1 MIKAKIKLINKY
13 NQMKIMRHSFKIIVI
28 AFILLIGISNA
39 VSSQSTIIWIVR
51 HAEKDTSAA
60 NKRDPELT
68 EIGKQRALDLAAYLK
83 GQEPNM
89 IFSTNTK
96 RTRQTAAHFTAKV
109 NTYDPS
115 LIKEFAQR
123 LIDFQKGKIILI
135 VGHSN
140 TVLETIEALGG
151 ARPVP
156 QLVDDDY
163 DYIFKIILS
172 HDGGV
177 VTKAFH
183 YGAKHHIE
191 ND

>member
-1 MIKAKIKLINKY
+1 MKQFFKKY
-13 NQMKIMRHSFKIIVI
+13 TL
-28 AFILLIGISNA
+28 AFILWISISVTTSAQN
-39 VSSQSTIIWIVR
+39 TTIWIVR

-68 EIGKQRALDLAAYLK
+68 EIGKQRALDLAAFLK
-83 GQEPNM
+83 GQEPDM

-96 RTRQTAAHFTAKV
+96 RTRQTAAHFKAKV

-123 LIDFQKGKIILI
+123 IIDFQKGKKILI

-151 ARPVP
+151 SRPVA

-163 DYIFKIILS
+163 DYIFKVSLTAE
-172 HDGGV
+172 GGV
-177 VTKAFH
+177 VTKFYH

-191 ND
+191 LIN

>member
-1 MIKAKIKLINKY
+1 MKY
-13 NQMKIMRHSFKIIVI
+13 YFKQFIV
-28 AFILLIGISNA
+28 AFILLIGISTASNA
-39 VSSQSTIIWIVR
+39 QNTTIWIVR

-60 NKRDPELT
+60 QKRDPELT

-83 GQEPNM
+83 EQEPDM

-96 RTRQTAAHFTAKV
+96 RTRQTAANFSAKV

-123 LIDFQKGKIILI
+123 LLDFQKGKKILV

-151 ARPVP
+151 ARPVA
-156 QLVDDDY
+156 QLTDDDY
-163 DYIFKIILS
+163 DYIFKITLS
-172 HDGGV
+172 AEGGI
-177 VTKAFH
+177 VTKAAH
-183 YGAKHHIE
+183 YGAKHHKGNE
-191 ND
+191 

>member
-1 MIKAKIKLINKY
+1 MKQFFKKY
-13 NQMKIMRHSFKIIVI
+13 VI
-28 AFILLIGISNA
+28 AFILLINISTA
-39 VSSQSTIIWIVR
+39 VSSQNTTIWIVR

-68 EIGKQRALDLAAYLK
+68 VVGKQRALDLAVYLK

-96 RTRQTAAHFTAKV
+96 RTRQTAANFTAKI

-115 LIKEFAQR
+115 LIKEFSQR

-172 HDGGV
+172 DDGGV
-177 VTKAFH
+177 VTKALH
-183 YGAKHHIE
+183 YGVKHHVG

>member
-1 MIKAKIKLINKY
+1 
-13 NQMKIMRHSFKIIVI
+13 MKIMRHSFKIIVI
-28 AFILLIGISNA
+28 AFILLISISNA
-39 VSSQSTIIWIVR
+39 VSSQSTTIWIVR

-177 VTKAFH
+177 VTTAFH

>member
-1 MIKAKIKLINKY
+1 MKHFIKKY
-13 NQMKIMRHSFKIIVI
+13 VI
-28 AFILLIGISNA
+28 AFVLLISISMAANA
-39 VSSQSTIIWIVR
+39 QNTTIWIVR

-60 NKRDPELT
+60 QKRDPELT

-83 GQEPNM
+83 GQEPDM

-115 LIKEFAQR
+115 LIKEFSQR
-123 LIDFQKGKIILI
+123 LIDFQKGKKILI

-151 ARPVP
+151 ARPVTK
-156 QLVDDDY
+156 LADEDY
-163 DYIFKIILS
+163 DYIFKISLTAE
-172 HDGGV
+172 GGI

-183 YGAKHHIE
+183 YGAKHHIG

>member
-1 MIKAKIKLINKY
+1 MKSIFKNCLITA
-13 NQMKIMRHSFKIIVI
+13 ILVI
-28 AFILLIGISNA
+28 GFCISIHA
-39 VSSQSTIIWIVR
+39 QHTTIWIVR

-68 EIGKQRALDLAAYLK
+68 EIGKQRALDLATFLK
-83 GQEPNM
+83 GQEPDM

-96 RTRQTAAHFTAKV
+96 RTRQTAAHFKAKV
-109 NTYDPS
+109 NTYDAS

-123 LIDFQKGKIILI
+123 IIDFQKGKTILI

-151 ARPVP
+151 SRPVA

-163 DYIFKIILS
+163 DYIFKVSLTAE
-172 HDGGV
+172 GGV
-177 VTKAFH
+177 VTKAYH

-191 ND
+191 ID